1 MYSKTHADFLDVA
14 RYIFVSVE
22 GFVGW
27 GELALLSSQCFTTIM
42 NTNHFSL
49 LQWLFHEVQLYDSH
63 LNNRH
68 SLCCFFFFFFKR
80 RDVSLL
86 LRSTSGFYKSTQIK
100 FIFSIYLFFYIN
112 LKKKNKTDHTFFRV
126 VHTVYCLEEPSI
138 HIILNPWE
146 HLWWL
151 GKDELNKISMEEKKK
166 LIWE

>member
-1 MYSKTHADFLDVA
+1 MKCSCMTLTWITVIHCV
-14 RYIFVSVE
+14 V
-22 GFVGW
+22 
-27 GELALLSSQCFTTIM
+27 
-42 NTNHFSL
+42 
-49 LQWLFHEVQLYDSH
+49 
-63 LNNRH
+63 
-68 SLCCFFFFFFKR
+68 FFFFFFKR

-112 LKKKNKTDHTFFRV
+112 LKKKKTDHTFFRV

-166 LIWE
+166 VNLRVAFLNRKLPGSILSIFLTHTWNKLQLRLVSLWGDGDHHLHI